1 MMETKKRAIRIM
13 AAVMVCWI
21 FVYMADLAE
30 GTITDVSITP
40 QQPMLED
47 AITIVTFGVESYGG
61 VEIIDS
67 DFQMEGTS
75 LELDIFI
82 NVGLLDELTPWSH
95 SEIIGTLP
103 ANSYDL
109 TVTLDAYYGSHTEID
124 TYSTSF
130 TVVPEP
136 ATVLLLVMGTVWVRA
151 KHRDKSRQ
159 HKHG

>member
-13 AAVMVCWI
+13 AAVLVCWI

-30 GTITDVSITP
+30 GTITDVSIIP
-40 QQPMLED
+40 EQPTLED
-47 AITIVTFGVESYGG
+47 AITILTSGVEGAGG
-61 VEIIDS
+61 VSIIDS
-67 DFQMEGTS
+67 VFQMAGTS

-82 NVGLLDELTPWSH
+82 NVGLFDELTPWSH

-136 ATVLLLVMGTVWVRA
+136 ATVFLLAMGIVCARA
-151 KHRDKSRQ
+151 GHRNKSRQ
-159 HKHG
+159 QKDG